1 MSDKYNY
8 REFKKIIY
16 DFIGDILITFPEY
29 CELLNKDLILIFE
42 NGNNKNKDN
51 NDNVEYTSN
60 YNATIDTS
68 NVDCENTNKDNK
80 IDESDGDTKELQES
94 VQNIFDYCYNLFPER
109 FFDIL
114 YQNEDIFKNDEIN
127 TLFLPNIEFKKL
139 WSENITDRTRE
150 NIWKYLQLILF
161 SIITNVDNKN
171 TFGDTAKLFE
181 AINEDE
187 FKEKLEETI
196 KGLENIFDLSNL
208 EQEFDM
214 CNDISNNIF
223 ADVDKDNSTDNNTA
237 NNRFGNMP
245 NPNEIHDHI
254 NNIMNGKLGELAKE
268 LAEETAKDFD
278 LTEENIKDPKDIFK
292 TLFKNPQ
299 KLMNLVK
306 NVGSKLDQKMK
317 SGDIKESELLEE
329 ASNMFNN
336 IKNVPGINNPNMKD
350 LFNNFNIGDMM
361 KNMGMVPP
369 GGKFNQNAFN
379 SKMEENLKSSKMKER
394 MRTKLEANNKKQQED
409 NKASNTSSNDS
420 DNKNMKNSIQ
430 KNLDFLFS
438 SDGGSDLTKINN
450 DLQRLVEEMKE
461 KNNNSSNA
469 TQNTN
474 KKKKKGKKA

>member
-42 NGNNKNKDN
+42 NGNNKNKDK